1 MYALSSSNDDDDG
14 RYRRVAD
21 YAEFCKFVEPLAYSI
36 VRAFL
41 RCFPLTSSLGDSGT
55 LRTRLRDLFHRYYLG
70 EASPVSLLATE
81 KASAQI
87 GVRRCQV
94 AR

>member
-36 VRAFL
+36 VSAFP
-41 RCFPLTSSLGDSGT
+41 RCFPLTWAPGGPGS
-55 LRTRLRDLFHRYYLG
+55 LRT
-70 EASPVSLLATE
+70 
-81 KASAQI
+81 
-87 GVRRCQV
+87 
-94 AR
+94 